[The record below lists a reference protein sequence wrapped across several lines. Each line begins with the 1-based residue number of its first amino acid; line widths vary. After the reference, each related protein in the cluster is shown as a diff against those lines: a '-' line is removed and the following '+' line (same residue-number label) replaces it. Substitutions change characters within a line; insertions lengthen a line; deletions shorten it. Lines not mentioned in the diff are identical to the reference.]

1 MYLAEVEGKGGINA
15 KLVAYSVS
23 PQGKK
28 IATFE
33 LTYHR
38 YIHGE
43 FMTHRLFSRNAMSS
57 RAVPVAKMLDV
68 IRQSPAIPIHW
79 GKNQPGMQAREECE
93 ELVWIDWELGEEDA
107 FGCRDT
113 KEIYSTR
120 EEAWIHAANSA
131 SQIAS
136 SFNKAGY
143 HKQIVNR
150 LVEPFQMMK
159 TVMTATEL
167 DNFFWL
173 RLDEDAQ
180 PEIFEMTRCIR
191 ECLEKSEPELLYPG
205 QWHTPYVS
213 HTIAGADFVGDDTF
227 GYAIFE
233 PSSFEGGPGSYR
245 TITLQEALAI
255 SSSCCAQVSYRNLD
269 NTYDK
274 AMAIYGRL
282 LSGAKVHASPFE
294 HQATPMEYVDI
305 HTDYETDVIIQFFDG
320 FLGGYTHV
328 DSEGKFW
335 SANFKGFIQ
344 HRQLLDNHNC
354 TDYEAE

>member
-43 FMTHRLFSRNAMSS
+43 VMTHRLFSRNAMSS
-57 RAVPVAKMLDV
+57 RAVPVSKMLEI
-68 IRQSPAIPIHW
+68 IRQSPAMPIHW
-79 GKNQPGMQAREECE
+79 GKNQPGMQAKEEHFS
-93 ELVWIDWELGEEDA
+93 LVEMDWDYYNDRQV
-107 FGCRDT
+107 FGT
-113 KEIYSTR
+113 A
-120 EEAWIHAANSA
+120 EEAWIEAVEKACVTA
-131 SQIAS
+131 ECFAE
-136 SFNKAGY
+136 AGY

-173 RLDEDAQ
+173 RLDADAQ
-180 PEIFEMTRCIR
+180 PEIYELARCMR
-191 ECLEKSEPELLYPG
+191 ECLLQSLAQPLQPG
-205 QWHTPYVS
+205 EWHTPYVHQGHS
-213 HTIAGADFVGDDTF
+213 KSTGIHYFVYGERGERKFLTK
-227 GYAIFE
+227 E
-233 PSSFEGGPGSYR
+233 
-245 TITLQEALAI
+245 EALAI

-282 LSGAKVHASPFE
+282 LTGAKVHASPFE
-294 HQATPMEYVDI
+294 HQGSPIEGLDR
-305 HTDYETDVIIQFFDG
+305 ELDG
-320 FLGGYTHV
+320 FVPYIHWPEGVTHV
-328 DSEGKFW
+328 DNKGQFW
-335 SANFKGFIQ
+335 SGNFCGFIQ

-354 TDYEAE
+354 TEYEQN

>member
-23 PQGKK
+23 PKGKK

-57 RAVPVAKMLDV
+57 RAVPVSKMLDV
-68 IRQSPAIPIHW
+68 IRHSPAMPIHW
-79 GKNQPGMQAREECE
+79 GKNQPGMQAKEDHDAEVIVSDYDGDDWSMSKERA
-93 ELVWIDWELGEEDA
+93 WEL
-107 FGCRDT
+107 
-113 KEIYSTR
+113 
-120 EEAWIHAANSA
+120 A
-131 SQIAS
+131 SNQSVRMAECFS
-136 SFNKAGY
+136 DAGY

-173 RLDEDAQ
+173 RLDVDAQ
-180 PEIFEMTRCIR
+180 PEIFELARCMK
-191 ECLEKSEPELLYPG
+191 ECLDKTEPELLKIDE
-205 QWHTPYVS
+205 WHTPYVD
-213 HTIAGADFVGDDTF
+213 HIKIYKQAKKGEEATGEYVLK
-227 GYAIFE
+227 YL
-233 PSSFEGGPGSYR
+233 SSEGKEL
-245 TITLQEALAI
+245 TKEEALAI

-269 NTYDK
+269 NTYEK

-305 HTDYETDVIIQFFDG
+305 HTDYGTDVIVQFFDG

-328 DSEGKFW
+328 DSSGKFW
-335 SANFKGFIQ
+335 SANFQGWIQ
-344 HRQLLDNHNC
+344 HRQLLDNHTYTEC
-354 TDYEAE
+354 EECQI

>member
-1 MYLAEVEGKGGINA
+1 MYLAEVEGKGGINT

-23 PQGKK
+23 PEGKE

-57 RAVPVAKMLDV
+57 RAVPVNKMLDI
-68 IRQSPAIPIHW
+68 IRESPAMPIHW
-79 GKNQPGMQAREECE
+79 GKNQPGMQAEKETDQKISYGWVATYGKEME
-93 ELVWIDWELGEEDA
+93 ELFCSSSDGWKKAAKDA
-107 FGCRDT
+107 IKWAERFS
-113 KEIYSTR
+113 E
-120 EEAWIHAANSA
+120 
-131 SQIAS
+131 
-136 SFNKAGY
+136 AGY

-180 PEIFEMTRCIR
+180 PEIFELARCIR
-191 ECLEKSEPELLYPG
+191 ECLEKSEPQPLQPG
-205 QWHTPYVS
+205 EWHTPYVYQKHS
-213 HTIAGADFVGDDTF
+213 KSTGIHYFIYDEKGQQKF
-227 GYAIFE
+227 
-233 PSSFEGGPGSYR
+233 
-245 TITLQEALAI
+245 ITKDEALAI

-269 NTYDK
+269 NTYEK

-294 HQATPMEYVDI
+294 HQATPMAKRDLSGIKSERGAVNFQPIPDSWEKGI
-305 HTDYETDVIIQFFDG
+305 
-320 FLGGYTHV
+320 THV
-328 DSEGKFW
+328 DREGNFW
-335 SANFKGFIQ
+335 SANFKGWVQ

-354 TDYEAE
+354 TDYVPE

>member
-23 PQGKK
+23 PEGKK

-43 FMTHRLFSRNAMSS
+43 VMTHRLFSRNAMSS
-57 RAVPVAKMLDV
+57 RAVPVAKMLDI
-68 IRQSPAIPIHW
+68 IRQSPAMPIHW
-79 GKNQPGMQAREECE
+79 GKNQPGMQAKEENNQNISYGWVSTYGKDME
-93 ELVWIDWELGEEDA
+93 EL
-107 FGCRDT
+107 FC
-113 KEIYSTR
+113 
-120 EEAWIHAANSA
+120 SA
-131 SQIAS
+131 SDGW
-136 SFNKAGY
+136 NKAAKDAIKWAERFSEAGY

-159 TVMTATEL
+159 TVTTATEL

-173 RLDEDAQ
+173 RLDADAQ
-180 PEIFEMTRCIR
+180 PEIYELARCMK
-191 ECLEKSEPELLYPG
+191 ECLDKTEPELLKSG
-205 QWHTPYVS
+205 EWHTPYVD
-213 HTIAGADFVGDDTF
+213 HIKIYKQPKKGE
-227 GYAIFE
+227 E
-233 PSSFEGGPGSYR
+233 PTGEYSFKYLSSEGKEL
-245 TITLQEALAI
+245 TKEEALAI

-269 NTYDK
+269 NTYEK

-294 HQATPMEYVDI
+294 HQATPIEGLDR
-305 HTDYETDVIIQFFDG
+305 QLDG
-320 FLGGYTHV
+320 FVPYIHWPEGVTHV
-328 DSEGKFW
+328 DNKGQFW
-335 SANFKGFIQ
+335 SGNFCGFIQ

-354 TDYEAE
+354 TDYQDC

>member
-57 RAVPVAKMLDV
+57 RAVPVAKMLDA
-68 IRQSPAIPIHW
+68 IRQAPAMPIHW
-79 GKNQPGMQAREECE
+79 GKNQPGMQAKEECDE
-93 ELVWIDWELGEEDA
+93 IIENCFSYFNREDW
-107 FGCRDT
+107 
-113 KEIYSTR
+113 
-120 EEAWIHAANSA
+120 WQSA
-131 SQIAS
+131 KDEMIEYAEGFAS
-136 SFNKAGY
+136 AGY

-180 PEIFEMTRCIR
+180 PEIFELARCVR
-191 ECLEKSEPELLYPG
+191 ECLEKSEPELLQPG
-205 QWHTPYVS
+205 EWHTPYVL
-213 HTIAGADFVGDDTF
+213 HKNTAQRGVL
-227 GYAIFE
+227 Y
-233 PSSFEGGPGSYR
+233 Y
-245 TITLQEALAI
+245 LQDGQDLKFISKEEALAI

-294 HQATPMEYVDI
+294 HQATPMKGEFSKY
-305 HTDYETDVIIQFFDG
+305 
-320 FLGGYTHV
+320 GYDPSVNLAGYNVSWEEGITHV
-328 DSEGKFW
+328 DRKGQFW
-335 SANFKGFIQ
+335 SGNFCGFIQ

>member
-23 PQGKK
+23 PEGKK

-57 RAVPVAKMLDV
+57 RAVPVAKMLDI
-68 IRQSPAIPIHW
+68 IRQSPAMPIHW
-79 GKNQPGMQAREECE
+79 GKNQPGMQAKEECDSD
-93 ELVWIDWELGEEDA
+93 VNFFFDGG
-107 FGCRDT
+107 FGYNWKRN
-113 KEIYSTR
+113 
-120 EEAWIHAANSA
+120 EAWIEAAERA
-131 SQIAS
+131 CDIARAFS
-136 SFNKAGY
+136 DAGY

-173 RLDEDAQ
+173 RLDSDAQ
-180 PEIFEMTRCIR
+180 PEIYELARCMR
-191 ECLEKSEPELLYPG
+191 ECLLKTQPELLHPG
-205 QWHTPYVS
+205 QWHTPYVKHDHIREDGTLIYS
-213 HTIAGADFVGDDTF
+213 VLDGDSVRF
-227 GYAIFE
+227 INQE
-233 PSSFEGGPGSYR
+233 
-245 TITLQEALAI
+245 EALAI

-269 NTYDK
+269 NTYEK

-294 HQATPMEYVDI
+294 HQATPIEGLDR
-305 HTDYETDVIIQFFDG
+305 QLDG
-320 FLGGYTHV
+320 FVPYIHWPEGVTHV
-328 DSEGKFW
+328 DNKGQFW
-335 SANFKGFIQ
+335 SGNFCGFIQ

-354 TDYEAE
+354 TDYKPD